1 LTPKKQGLVKPGET
15 EPVRLEPIKLTDAE
29 RKKVQASAVNGLV
42 RVLVAQ
48 AGMMLVA
55 VVVSWAIAGFEAGA
69 SALLGALSCFIP
81 SALFA
86 ARLLLGMA
94 AGRPASPGRFLV
106 GELVKLLAS
115 ILLLVL
121 VVYLAQ
127 SWLVWPALLFGLLM
141 VLKGYVLLLM
151 FGRLP

>member
-1 LTPKKQGLVKPGET
+1 MKPGET
-15 EPVRLEPIKLTDAE
+15 EPVRLEPIKLTEAE
-29 RKKVQASAVNGLV
+29 RRKVQASSVKGLV

-48 AGMMLVA
+48 AGMTLVA
-55 VVVSWAIAGFEAGA
+55 VVVSWLVAGVEAGA

-81 SALFA
+81 NALFA
-86 ARLLLGMA
+86 TRLILGMV
-94 AGRPASPGRFLV
+94 AGRPASPGKFLV
-106 GELVKLLAS
+106 GELVKLFAS
-115 ILLLVL
+115 VALLVL
-121 VVYLAQ
+121 VVYVAQ